1 MGSKARIA
9 KDILPIMLDDI
20 GDNWFMDLF
29 CGGGNLI
36 QFATCKKK
44 FASDINPYT
53 IAFLKNLQKKGTDW
67 LPKTVYEFSRENYMY
82 MKSHKDA
89 FSKAVLGHV
98 GYNLSYGG
106 KWFNSFRADKVG
118 KRDYVAEA
126 YRGACKQA
134 ELIKDVK
141 FACCSYDKV
150 KIPANSVVYCD
161 IPYRGTGKYEAVGD
175 FDHEVFYGWCRARTS
190 EGVKVYVS
198 EYSMP
203 EDFKCVWQKDIR
215 VQIKKDDNSTK
226 ATEKLFLCNLT

>member
-53 IAFLKNLQKKGTDW
+53 IAFLKTLQVKGTDW
-67 LPKTVYEFSRENYMY
+67 LPKTVQEFNRENYMY

-89 FSKAVLGHV
+89 FSQAVLGHV

-106 KWFNSFRADKVG
+106 KWFGGFRADKVG

-126 YRGACKQA
+126 YRGAYKQA

-150 KIPANSVVYCD
+150 KIPPNAVVYCD
-161 IPYRGTGKYEAVGD
+161 IPYKGTTKYEAVDD
-175 FDHEVFYGWCRARTS
+175 FDHKAFYDWCRARTRK
-190 EGVKVYVS
+190 GIKVYVS
-198 EYSMP
+198 EYNMP

-215 VQIKKDDNSTK
+215 VQTKKDDNSTK